1 MTREIPISIVKKA
14 EEKLKD
20 YYLKGLKEFYGNTK
34 VMTSD
39 DFEKVYF
46 FSPRAVPNPEYA
58 NEYTPTDLTVR
69 LHAFSKTVQGD
80 YINPLKLTITNL
92 GEGSPHSYTKS
103 VRTLSLDFNKLE
115 EIYYTTGPVFGQTKQ
130 QYSKNFNT
138 EIDKIEIDGY
148 EIRFT
153 IADLVIKEIDRDTFQ
168 GVYKKGYGEKS
179 FKNYSS
185 SDTVNT
191 FDDLFKSL

>member
-14 EEKLKD
+14 EEKLKE
-20 YYLKGLKEFYGNTK
+20 YYLKGLEEFYGNTK
-34 VMTSD
+34 VITSD

-46 FSPRAVPNPEYA
+46 FSPRAVLNPEYA
-58 NEYTPTDLTVR
+58 NEYTPTDLIVR
-69 LHAFSKTVQGD
+69 LHALSKTVQGD
-80 YINPLKLTITNL
+80 YINPLKLTITNF
-92 GEGSPHSYTKS
+92 PHSYTKS

-168 GVYKKGYGEKS
+168 GVYKKGCGEKS